1 MVSDPPSPFVIEW
14 LPRVASGLP
23 EPRRALDVAM
33 GRGRHAE
40 ALAAAGLLP
49 FGVDLDEETV
59 RDAVDRLRRRG
70 IALRAWCADLTRYPL
85 PSSAF
90 ALILVTRY
98 LQRDLFASL
107 GGALKPGGVI
117 LYETF
122 TEAQLRHER
131 GPRSPDHLLRE
142 GELAG
147 LFSTFDVM
155 FSEEV
160 QEPEAVARLVARKKP
175 SA

>member
-1 MVSDPPSPFVIEW
+1 MVSDPPSTFVIEW
-14 LPRVASGLP
+14 LPRIASHLP

-40 ALAAAGLLP
+40 ALAAAGLRP
-49 FGVDLDEETV
+49 FGVDVNLEAV

-70 IALRAWCADLTRYPL
+70 VALRAWCADLTHYPL

-98 LQRDLFASL
+98 LQRDRFAAL
-107 GGALKPGGVI
+107 GDALKPGGVI

-122 TEAQLRHER
+122 TEAQRRHNR

-147 LFSTFDVM
+147 RFSTFDVL

-160 QEPEAVARLVARKKP
+160 QEPEAVARIVARKKP

>member
-1 MVSDPPSPFVIEW
+1 
-14 LPRVASGLP
+14 
-23 EPRRALDVAM
+23 M
-33 GRGRHAE
+33 GRGRHVE
-40 ALAAAGLLP
+40 ALAAAGLRP
-49 FGVDLDEETV
+49 FGVDVNVEAVRHTV
-59 RDAVDRLRRRG
+59 ERVRGRG
-70 IALRAWCADLTRYPL
+70 ILLRAWCADLTRYPL
-85 PSSAF
+85 PPAAF

-107 GGALKPGGVI
+107 GEALKPGGVI

-122 TEAQLRHER
+122 TEAQRRYDR

-147 LFSTFDVM
+147 RFAAFDVM

-160 QEPEAVARLVARKKP
+160 QEPEAVARIVARRKP

>member
-1 MVSDPPSPFVIEW
+1 MVSDPPSSFVVEW
-14 LPRVASGLP
+14 LPRVANHLP

-33 GRGRHAE
+33 GRGRHVE
-40 ALAAAGLLP
+40 ALAAAGLRP
-49 FGVDLDEETV
+49 FGVDVNLEAV
-59 RDAVDRLRRRG
+59 RHTVDRLQRRG
-70 IALRAWCADLTRYPL
+70 VVLRAWCADLTRYPL
-85 PSSAF
+85 PSGAF

-98 LQRDLFASL
+98 LQRDLFESL
-107 GGALKPGGVI
+107 GDALQPGGVI

-122 TEAQLRHER
+122 TEAQRRYDR

-142 GELAG
+142 GELADR
-147 LFSTFDVM
+147 FSPFDVI

-160 QEPEAVARLVARKKP
+160 QEPEAVARIVARRKP

>member
-1 MVSDPPSPFVIEW
+1 MVADPPSAFVIDW

-40 ALAAAGLLP
+40 ALSAAGLRL
-49 FGVDLDEETV
+49 FGVDVNIEVT

-70 IALRAWCADLTRYPL
+70 VALRAWCADLTQYRL
-85 PSSAF
+85 PARAF
-90 ALILVTRY
+90 DLILVTRY
-98 LQRDLFASL
+98 LQRDLFVSL
-107 GGALKPGGVI
+107 RDALTPGGVI

-122 TEAQLRHER
+122 TEAQRRHDR

-147 LFSTFDVM
+147 SFPDFDVV

-160 QEPEAVARLVARKKP
+160 LEPEAVARLVARKRLP
-175 SA
+175 A